1 LTPVVPP
8 PAARRLFP
16 EYPPDALDLAA
27 AAPFVIGR
35 LLEDGDGADLAW
47 LFGSLSEAEVAAWIV
62 RRGGRQLSRRSGAFW
77 RLVIGPA
84 ASPPER
90 AEPAAL
96 WPL

>member
-8 PAARRLFP
+8 PATRRLFA
-16 EYPPDALDLAA
+16 EYPLDALDLSS

-47 LFGSLSEAEVAAWIV
+47 LFGSLPEAEAAAWV
-62 RRGGRQLSRRSGAFW
+62 ARRGGRQLSRRSGAFW

-84 ASPPER
+84 ASTPEP
-90 AEPAAL
+90 AESAAL